1 MRLKKRK
8 KHYQNRREFFIMV
21 LKATGSLEPK
31 DYDMLANN
39 FVSDAE
45 KVLEKSPYD
54 TKLGLNMARDARN
67 VLSGKLKIEDF
78 HTVYSAS
85 LLKEFGDQYASG
97 PEETKSKKEKGPKWG
112 MVIDLKKC
120 VGCDT
125 CTVSCKAENRTP
137 PGMSYNVVLETL
149 SGDFPNISLVNLPR
163 PCMHCDK
170 PPCVQVCPTRA
181 TFKLE
186 NGIVAIDNDRC
197 IGCRYCMVACPYGAR
212 SYDFGDGY
220 DQEMTGYNDV
230 TSPEYGIERG
240 ERKKGKI
247 PEETVRKCSF
257 CYHRLQRGEEP
268 ACVET
273 CIGDARYFGDM
284 SDPNSVVSKLAAS
297 PRAFYLKEEL
307 GTKPRVVYLR

>member
-1 MRLKKRK
+1 MAIHSKSYL
-8 KHYQNRREFFIMV
+8 QPE
-21 LKATGSLEPK
+21 
-31 DYDMLANN
+31 DYSKLADQ
-39 FVSDAE
+39 FVPNSD
-45 KVLEKSPYD
+45 KVLATSPYD
-54 TKLGLNMARDARN
+54 SELGKNMARDARKVIN
-67 VLSGKLKIEDF
+67 GKLKIEDF
-78 HTVYSAS
+78 HRVYSAS
-85 LLKEFGDQYASG
+85 LIKEFGDQYASG
-97 PEETKSKKEKGPKWG
+97 PTEPGRNSSTPAGTGPKWG

-137 PGMSYNVVLETL
+137 PGMSYNVVLETIK
-149 SGDFPNISLVNLPR
+149 GDYPNFSITNLPK
-163 PCMHCDK
+163 PCMQCDN

-181 TFKLE
+181 TYKME
-186 NGIVAIDNDRC
+186 NGIVIIDNDRC
-197 IGCRYCMVACPYGAR
+197 IGCRYCMVACPYGSR
-212 SYDFGDGY
+212 SYDFGNSY
-220 DQEMTGYNDV
+220 EQEMVGYNDV

-240 ERKKGKI
+240 KRKKGAV

-297 PRAFYLKEEL
+297 PRAFRLKEEL

>member
-1 MRLKKRK
+1 MLFNKNNDLQPEDYSKLADHFVPDKDR
-8 KHYQNRREFFIMV
+8 V
-21 LKATGSLEPK
+21 LAT
-31 DYDMLANN
+31 
-39 FVSDAE
+39 
-45 KVLEKSPYD
+45 SPYD
-54 TKLGLNMARDARN
+54 SELGKNMARDARKVIN
-67 VLSGKLKIEDF
+67 GTLKIADF
-78 HTVYSAS
+78 HKIYSAS
-85 LLKEFGDQYASG
+85 LLREFGDQYANG
-97 PEETKSKKEKGPKWG
+97 TPEAETKSLDGTGVRWG

-137 PGMSYNVVLETL
+137 PGMSYNVVLETVK
-149 SGDFPNISLVNLPR
+149 GDFPNFSITNLPR
-163 PCMHCDK
+163 PCMQCDK

-181 TFKLE
+181 TYKME
-186 NGIVAIDNDRC
+186 NGIVNIDNDRC

-212 SYDFGDGY
+212 SYDFGDSY
-220 DQEMTGYNDV
+220 EQEMAGFNDV

-240 ERKKGKI
+240 RRKKGAV

-284 SDPNSVVSKLAAS
+284 NDPNSVVSKLAAS
-297 PRAFYLKEEL
+297 PRAFRLKEEL
-307 GTKPRVVYLR
+307 GTQPRVVYLR